1 VEKLI
6 AALAEKGMTLSTC
19 ESFTGG
25 LFSSELTAVSGASA
39 VFTGSIVAY
48 STPAK
53 LDVVHVDPQ
62 TIERYGTISPQA
74 VTEMAEKTRSLFKTD
89 FAVSFSGNAGPLAQ
103 ENKPVGLWYG
113 AVASS
118 RETIVFGGI
127 ANLKRNELREA
138 ACIEGI
144 KNLLELIRKV

>member
-1 VEKLI
+1 MQKLI

-25 LFSSELTAVSGASA
+25 LFSSKLTTVSGASA
-39 VFTGSIVAY
+39 VYMGSIVAY
-48 STPAK
+48 STQAK

-62 TIERYGTISPQA
+62 IIERYGTISPQA
-74 VTEMAEKTRSLFKTD
+74 VTEMAEKTRTLFKTD
-89 FAVSFSGNAGPLAQ
+89 FAISFSGNAGPLAL

-113 AVASS
+113 AIASS
-118 RETIVFGGI
+118 QETVVFGGI

-138 ACIEGI
+138 ACSEGI